1 MMKRLVRCLRVIFG
15 SHTKKEPCHCGR
27 HDENGKSNCSSNEQ
41 DDARIAEIISRL
53 EIVEHRLDD
62 SMNMV
67 GSMDASE
74 FLNRFQMLEDKVDE
88 LDSKIK
94 KAQKEN

>member
-1 MMKRLVRCLRVIFG
+1 MKRLVRCLRAIFV
-15 SHTKKEPCHCGR
+15 SHTEKEPCHCGT

-41 DDARIAEIISRL
+41 NDARIAEILSRL
-53 EIVEHRLDD
+53 EVVEHRLDD
-62 SMNMV
+62 SLNMV
-67 GSMDASE
+67 GGVDASE

>member
-1 MMKRLVRCLRVIFG
+1 MKRFVRCLRAIFG
-15 SHTKKEPCHCGR
+15 SHTKKEPCHCGT
-27 HDENGKSNCSSNEQ
+27 HGENGKSNCSSNEQ
-41 DDARIAEIISRL
+41 DDARMAKILSRL

-62 SMNMV
+62 SLNMI

-74 FLNRFQMLEDKVDE
+74 FLNRFQMLDDKVNE